1 MIIPLHLIAQPQ
13 DSAAAFF
20 DLRESV
26 ALDARV
32 SVGGYEVDPALRPQA
47 GFDLGLTVVAPA
59 NPADLQ
65 RLQVLMA
72 AEGLSLQPT
81 RMMYD
86 RLYACERL
94 AQGHASANPAL
105 RELAMQLFNSYQQ
118 AGEWIGLV
126 H

>member
-1 MIIPLHLIAQPQ
+1 MIIPLHLIAHPQ
-13 DSAAAFF
+13 DSAPIFF
-20 DLRESV
+20 DLRESAAV
-26 ALDARV
+26 DSRV

-47 GFDLGLTVVAPA
+47 ALDLGLTVVAPA
-59 NPADLQ
+59 KPADLQ
-65 RLQVLMA
+65 RLQALMA
-72 AEGLSLQPT
+72 AEGLSLQAT

-94 AQGHASANPAL
+94 AQGHASANPQL

>member
-1 MIIPLHLIAQPQ
+1 MIIPLHLIAHPQ
-13 DSAAAFF
+13 DSTPIFF
-20 DLRESV
+20 DLRETAAV
-26 ALDARV
+26 DARV
-32 SVGGYEVDPALRPQA
+32 SAGGHEVDPALRPQA
-47 GFDLGLTVVAPA
+47 AFDLGLTVVAPA

-65 RLQVLMA
+65 RLQALMA
-72 AEGLSLQPT
+72 AEGLSLQAT

-94 AQGHASANPAL
+94 AQGHASANPQL